1 MGWKSSRKHRR
12 NKGEAGD
19 AATTARDDDVA
30 VWQWRGDKGTSA
42 SDSDEGMT
50 RSEKVDDN
58 GWVEEGAATAAIEE
72 GRNMTEAAAVE
83 AQVCCDN
90 EKQWRGREEN
100 RRWWLK
106 LEPINYEFHLL
117 FIESHQNRRAHALV
131 GNGSLSNYP
140 LTLYY

>member
-1 MGWKSSRKHRR
+1 MGWESSRKHRR

-42 SDSDEGMT
+42 SGSDEGMT

-58 GWVEEGAATAAIEE
+58 GWVEEGATTAAIEEE

-83 AQVCCDN
+83 AQVCCGN
-90 EKQWRGREEN
+90 EKQWRLGRQQMSGDEDNCAIADAWVE
-100 RRWWLK
+100 
-106 LEPINYEFHLL
+106 
-117 FIESHQNRRAHALV
+117 
-131 GNGSLSNYP
+131 GNK
-140 LTLYY
+140 